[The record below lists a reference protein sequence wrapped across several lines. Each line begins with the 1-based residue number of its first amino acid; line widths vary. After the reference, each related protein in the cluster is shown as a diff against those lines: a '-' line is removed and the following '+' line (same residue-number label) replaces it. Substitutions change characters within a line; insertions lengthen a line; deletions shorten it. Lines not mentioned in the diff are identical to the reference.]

1 MSQRRADIYT
11 NLANLLD
18 SGVPILRALPI
29 ASTGL
34 SGRLASALR
43 KLTDSLSGGVPLAEA
58 LAARGRAFPI
68 LDRTILESA
77 DTSGR
82 MPDAFKQLAR
92 WYYLVARM
100 KRTII
105 SGLIYPCLLLFACI
119 AIPPLPRVILGY
131 VSFTRYLLNMA
142 VALAFTSGTL
152 AFLFL
157 LYISIPD
164 NSALRKAIDRLIL
177 RIPILGKT
185 ILLLSLSRYC
195 SAFSALYS
203 SGVPILT
210 AAEKS
215 AETAGNSAVTAM
227 LQPAWRA
234 AASGR
239 PMYTGFSREL
249 PGDFINAWQ
258 TGEES
263 GTLSEVAD
271 RLAAQITERAEF
283 RAHELAKW
291 LPKIIYFIAVAITA
305 YVIIQYAIALRTT
318 F

>member
-11 NLANLLD
+11 NLANLLAA
-18 SGVPILRALPI
+18 GVPILRALPI
-29 ASTGL
+29 AATGL
-34 SGRLASALR
+34 RGPLAAALR
-43 KLTDSLSGGVPLAEA
+43 KLTDSLSRGAPLAEA
-58 LAARGRAFPI
+58 LAARGRAFPA

-82 MPDAFKQLAR
+82 LPDAFKQLAR

-131 VSFTRYLLNMA
+131 ISFTRYLRDMTLA
-142 VALAFTSGTL
+142 LVFIFGTVALL
-152 AFLFL
+152 YL
-157 LYISIPD
+157 LYVSIPD
-164 NSALRKAIDRLIL
+164 NSAPRKAIDRLLL

-195 SAFSALYS
+195 SAFSTLYS

-210 AAEKS
+210 AAQKS
-215 AETAGNSAVTAM
+215 AETTGNSAVTSM
-227 LQPAWRA
+227 LAPATLA

-239 PMYTGFSREL
+239 PMYTGFSHRL
-249 PGDFINAWQ
+249 PPDFINAWQ

-283 RAHELAKW
+283 RALQLATW
-291 LPKIIYFIAVAITA
+291 LPKIIYFLAVAITA
-305 YVIIQYAIALRTT
+305 YVILQHARALAIR
-318 F
+318 